1 MFSFLILTSV
11 CQFEIIIASL
21 SIAIPT
27 GVYEGDPLV
36 YEVEHFECLE

>member
-1 MFSFLILTSV
+1 MFSFLILTSI

-27 GVYEGDPLV
+27 DIFEGESLV
-36 YEVEHFECLE
+36 YEVQHFEYLE

>member
-1 MFSFLILTSV
+1 MFCSLILTSV

-27 GVYEGDPLV
+27 GVYEGDSLV